1 MFETYFVKYEKF
13 KIDGV
18 ATIKINLLNFMLLI
32 EVSIVS
38 RFNNKI
44 LNKELLNL
52 EQKINID
59 QFKIVLII
67 KFISWKIFQLIC

>member
-1 MFETYFVKYEKF
+1 MDTQRSKF
-13 KIDGV
+13 KLHAPDWSVEI
-18 ATIKINLLNFMLLI
+18 
-32 EVSIVS
+32 SIVS

-44 LNKELLNL
+44 LNKKLLNL
-52 EQKINID
+52 EQKININID